1 VPTAAESAIRASAS
15 ATEGR
20 AIRVLH
26 VTNMWPDEARP
37 AFGIFV
43 REQVDSLTRLGVE
56 SEVFVVDG
64 RSSTWNYARAF
75 GPVRRKVRAGHY
87 DLVHAHYVFSGL
99 IARGQRRRPIV
110 LTHYGIEA
118 LQGWQAPLC
127 WAATRMVDATI
138 AVSEPIRRKLG
149 RDDVTVIPNGI
160 DVDFFRPT
168 PKAEARARAD
178 IRPDERI
185 VLFVGLP
192 RPEKRFDVVEAAM
205 DVLQARGEAAR
216 LIHVKGQYDRAMLP
230 VLMNAADVLVLTS
243 DGEGSPMAVKEAL
256 ACTLPVVSVPVGDV
270 PELLE
275 GLSACRLCTQDPSD
289 VADKLADVLRNPVRA
304 DSRARIE
311 AISHE
316 AVARR
321 ILDVYGRVAGAGAPA
336 AAATGRRS

>member
-1 VPTAAESAIRASAS
+1 
-15 ATEGR
+15 
-20 AIRVLH
+20 
-26 VTNMWPDEARP
+26 MWPDEARP

-43 REQVDSLTRLGVE
+43 REQVESLTRLGVE
-56 SEVFVVDG
+56 SDIHLVDG

-75 GPVRRKVRAGHY
+75 GPVRRRVAEGNY

-138 AVSEPIRRKLG
+138 AVSEPIRRKIG
-149 RDDVTVIPNGI
+149 RDDITVIPNGI
-160 DVDFFRPT
+160 DTDFFRPM
-168 PKAEARARAD
+168 PKDEARAKAE
-178 IRPDERI
+178 IGPQERI

-205 DVLQARGEAAR
+205 RLLPARVENVR
-216 LIHVKGQYDRAMLP
+216 LIHVKGQYPREMLP

-270 PELLE
+270 PELLD
-275 GLSACRLCTQDPSD
+275 GLSACRLCTQDPTD
-289 VADKLADVLRNPVRA
+289 VADKLADVLKDPVRA

-321 ILDVYGRVAGAGAPA
+321 ILDVYRSVLPAPA
-336 AAATGRRS
+336 AQPAGSSS